1 MVLTA
6 FIAMMNPQSCT
17 PSEPYRGLI
26 QRYGFRLDI
35 EGKESPITLHE
46 GNTPLIETPRLADR
60 IVPGGRL
67 FVKYEGLNPTGSF
80 KDRGMTTAITQAVHE
95 GAKAV
100 ICAST
105 GNTAASAAAYA
116 ARAGITCAVLI
127 PSGNVA
133 LGKLAGALAY
143 GAKVISIDGSF
154 DDGLRIVRELEGV
167 SGLAVVNSVNPA
179 RLQGQ
184 KTAAWEVCDQLGDFP
199 DWLCLPVGNAGNISA
214 YWMGFQECQ
223 AGKCGGV
230 DCQACGRVRAPER
243 GLPRLLGAQ
252 AAGAAPLVLGH
263 PVAKPETKA
272 TAIRIGNPA
281 RGDQALRALAES
293 NGHLCAV
300 TDEEIFQAYGKVA
313 KAEGV
318 FCEPS
323 SAAGIA
329 GLMQAV
335 KEGKIDP
342 KGKTF
347 VCVLT
352 GHGMKDPDSVLSSG
366 APILKAAADRAS
378 VLKEI
383 ER

>member
-1 MVLTA
+1 
-6 FIAMMNPQSCT
+6 MNPNASCA
-17 PSEPYRGLI
+17 PGESNCGPYRGLI
-26 QRYGFRLDI
+26 HRFGYRLDI
-35 EGKESPITLHE
+35 QGKDSPVTLHE
-46 GNTPLIETPRLADR
+46 GNTPLIEVPRLADR
-60 IVPGGRL
+60 LVPGGRL

-80 KDRGMTTAITQAVHE
+80 KDRGMTTAMTQAVHE
-95 GAKAV
+95 GAQAV

-116 ARAGITCAVLI
+116 ARAGLTCAVLI

-143 GAKVISIDGSF
+143 GAKVISIEGSF
-154 DDGLRIVRELEGV
+154 DDGLRIVRELGGV
-167 SGLAVVNSVNPA
+167 KGLAVVNSVNPA

-214 YWMGFQECQ
+214 YWMGFQECRE
-223 AGKCGGV
+223 GKCGGL
-230 DCQACGRVRAPER
+230 DCQACGRLRAPER
-243 GLPRLLGAQ
+243 PLPRLLGAQ
-252 AAGAAPLVLGH
+252 AAGAAPLVKGH
-263 PVAKPETKA
+263 PILKPETKA

-281 RGDQALRALAES
+281 RGAQALQAIAES

-300 TDEEIFQAYGKVA
+300 TDDEIFKAYGKVA
-313 KAEGV
+313 KAEGI

-329 GLMQAV
+329 GLRQAV
-335 KEGKIDP
+335 EQGTIDP

-366 APILKAAADRAS
+366 APIFKAPAS
-378 VLKEI
+378 VEAVLQEI
-383 ER
+383 QR